1 LGLKNHQK
9 TFKKTNDTCVNVSDT
24 PFAYQFL
31 FNNPFDP
38 EHNSDFAQGIAAFS
52 VATFTFEDAYQYYQN
67 NAQKYA
73 MTGMGVSLN
82 GVPLA
87 AVANDPD
94 VIYDLPLTYGN
105 TGSSNTEMAFDIP
118 TIGYWGIIQN
128 RTYEVDGWGTLLLNN
143 MSFDVIRVRSVINA
157 TDSVFTEIFGGG
169 FGFNLPRPEAIE
181 YKWLS
186 PDYSVPVLQ
195 INTNAGIVSTVATA
209 PIFETAVQ
217 ESAMDVQVY
226 PNPATDVLNI
236 TASGMQ
242 SFVTITDMQGRV
254 VDSFKM
260 TTAKSMD
267 ISAWPAGVY
276 CIKMQSAQGEIVKR
290 IAKQ

>member
-1 LGLKNHQK
+1 
-9 TFKKTNDTCVNVSDT
+9 VSDT

-38 EHNSDFAQGIAAFS
+38 AHNSDFAQGIAAFS

-94 VIYDLPLTYGN
+94 VIYDLPLTYGD
-105 TGSSNTEMAFDIP
+105 TGVSNTQMAFDIP
-118 TIGYWGIIQN
+118 TIGYWGVIQN
-128 RTYEVDGWGTLLLNN
+128 RTYEVDGWGTLLMND
-143 MSFDVIRVRSVINA
+143 MSFDVLRVRSVINA
-157 TDSVFTEIFGGG
+157 NDSIYTELFGGG
-169 FGFNLPRPEAIE
+169 FGINLPRAEAIE

-195 INTNAGIVSTVATA
+195 INTNAGIISSVATA
-209 PIFETAVQ
+209 PIFETAVR
-217 ESAMDVQVY
+217 EYAMDAQVY
-226 PNPATDVLNI
+226 PNPANNLLNI
-236 TASGMQ
+236 NANGIPSDV
-242 SFVTITDMQGRV
+242 SIADMQGRV
-254 VDSFKM
+254 VEQFKM
-260 TTAKSMD
+260 TAVKSLD
-267 ISAWPAGVY
+267 ISEWPAGVY

-290 IAKQ
+290 FAKQ